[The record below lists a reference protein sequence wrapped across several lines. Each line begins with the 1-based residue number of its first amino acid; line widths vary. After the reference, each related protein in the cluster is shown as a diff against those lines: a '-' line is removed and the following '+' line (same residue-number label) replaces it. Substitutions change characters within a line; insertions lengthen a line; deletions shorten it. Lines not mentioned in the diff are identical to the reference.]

1 MAEPDL
7 DYQFTVPRSQ
17 TAAAP
22 GPLRRRRP
30 RLAAPP
36 VDRTHWMLRG
46 ACLREDPELFF
57 PISAWGPARVQIGA
71 AKAVCARCPVQA
83 NCLSYALINQPD
95 GIWGG
100 TTREERWRNSPSAR
114 GLPAGP

>member
-7 DYQFTVPRSQ
+7 DYQFDLPSSPM
-17 TAAAP
+17 AAAP
-22 GPLRRRRP
+22 DPIRRRQP

-36 VDRTHWMLRG
+36 VDRTAWMLRG

-57 PISAWGPARVQIGA
+57 PISALGPAQLQIGA
-71 AKAVCARCPVQA
+71 AKAVCARCPVRA
-83 NCLSYALINQPD
+83 NCLSYALITQPD

-100 TTREERWRNSPSAR
+100 TTREERWRDTPPAP

>member
-7 DYQFTVPRSQ
+7 DYQFTGPSSP
-17 TAAAP
+17 TAVAP
-22 GPLRRRRP
+22 DPLRRRRP

-36 VDRTHWMLRG
+36 VDRTRWMLRG

-57 PISAWGPARVQIGA
+57 PISALGPAQVQIGA
-71 AKAVCARCPVQA
+71 AKAVCGRCSVRD

-100 TTREERWRNSPSAR
+100 TTREERWRNSPRKVGGGADV
-114 GLPAGP
+114 

>member
-22 GPLRRRRP
+22 GPLPRRRP